1 MGDADVAR
9 HFDVDVRPEG
19 LGGAIHEDVETTE
32 FAGAHGGYS
41 IKHINSIISIVGR
54 AL

>member
-32 FAGAHGGYS
+32 FAVRTGGTALS
-41 IKHINSIISIVGR
+41 ILTVSYQ
-54 AL
+54 